1 MKRLIPL
8 ILALLAI
15 AVALP
20 AHAWEVSPVYEAL
33 AAQHFPG
40 CAVLDGFADGDAAAL
55 LLQTPEGEI
64 RLAFCTADTAAT
76 TQPLPDHLF
85 LIADA
90 HLFDESKMLLV
101 EDCEGTAYFV
111 GCTPSPE
118 GWMAKVSTP
127 LPEGTVLLDSDYR
140 PWESAGLCWT
150 VTLPAIGGTR
160 QELRTVN
167 LRADGWLWRVSYL
180 AGEHGYLKFRQDFV
194 TDEVLCVHGTY
205 EFATDV
211 TEVDWL
217 HLPITVEEA
226 AARMDIARR
235 AILTEE
241 DWLYGS
247 PSEENPIALCY
258 PGMPLMI
265 IADEGEWA
273 HVLLAGAPVGG
284 WMKTEA
290 MLIGSHQM
298 EAERLAPDDCPA
310 INLLKNQLDV
320 YLMPMDDLTYS
331 PLLHHHDNHRPYVVY
346 ELAVWPEAGW
356 TMIYDPDV
364 PGGVGFVHTEQLHAE
379 PEGPLG

>member
-15 AVALP
+15 AIALP
-20 AHAWEVSPVYEAL
+20 AYAWEVSPENEAL

-55 LLQTPEGEI
+55 LLQTPEGET

-101 EDCEGTAYFV
+101 EDYEGTAYFV

-127 LPEGTVLLDSDYR
+127 LPEGTVLLDRDYR
-140 PWESAGLCWT
+140 PWEYAQLSWT

-160 QELRTVN
+160 QELRTVI

-180 AGEHGYLKFRQDFV
+180 EGEHGYLKFRQDFV

-247 PSEENPIALCY
+247 TSEENPIALCY

-284 WMKTEA
+284 WMKTEK
-290 MLIGSHQM
+290 MLIGSRQL
-298 EAERLAPDDCPA
+298 EARYLLPGDCRLV
-310 INLLKNQLDV
+310 NRYENELDV
-320 YLMPMDDLTYS
+320 YLMPMDDLTIS
-331 PLLHHHDNHRPYVVY
+331 PLLIHLEGVQAGDVR
-346 ELAVWPEAGW
+346 ELAVWPEEGW
-356 TMIYDPDV
+356 TMLYSEEI
-364 PGGVGFVHTEQLHAE
+364 PGGVGFVHTEQLEAVR
-379 PEGPLG
+379 PLG